1 MKRCAA
7 FILLPLLAVFA
18 AQAGATNL
26 IQNGDFHTG
35 DFTDWTLGL
44 TPNGSAGPWGPGVEG
59 CEGHMDQLCWD
70 GRVATLVDN
79 GQYAGATM
87 SQTFTSGAGPATL
100 SMFYEVQMLFDGAE
114 GGDFRLLLDGNIVAQ
129 YDTGELSPWQ
139 FVEGTLAANAN
150 LTAGQHT
157 LEIDVL
163 NNQQWGDYTSPIELV
178 GGIDVEGPVPEP
190 GSLVLMGSG
199 ALGLVGVLR
208 RKIF

>member
-1 MKRCAA
+1 MKRNAS
-7 FILLPLLAVFA
+7 FIFLALLAVFA

-35 DFTDWTLGL
+35 NFTDWTLGL
-44 TPNGSAGPWGPGVEG
+44 TPNGYVYGPTVGG
-59 CEGHMDQLCWD
+59 CEAHMGQLCWN
-70 GRVATLVDN
+70 GRVATLVD
-79 GQYAGATM
+79 GQYEGATM

-100 SMFYEVQMLFDGAE
+100 SMFYEVQMLFMGGE

-129 YDTGELSPWQ
+129 NNTGDLDQWDLA
-139 FVEGTLAANAN
+139 VGTLTANAN

-163 NNQQWGDYTSPIELV
+163 TNQQWDDYTSPIQLV

-199 ALGLVGVLR
+199 VLGLVGVLR
-208 RKIF
+208 RKVL

>member
-1 MKRCAA
+1 MKRWAS
-7 FILLPLLAVFA
+7 FLLLPLLAVFA
-18 AQAGATNL
+18 TQAGATNL

-35 DFTDWTLGL
+35 DLTDWTSGL
-44 TPNGSAGPWGPGVEG
+44 TSDGSAGPWGPEVEG
-59 CEGHMDQLCWD
+59 CEAHMGQLCW
-70 GRVATLVDN
+70 GGQVGSVVYN
-79 GQYAGATM
+79 GQYEGATM

-100 SMFYEVQMLFDGAE
+100 SMFYEVQMLFMGGE
-114 GGDFRLLLDGNIVAQ
+114 GGDFLLLLDGNIVAQ
-129 YDTGELSPWQ
+129 NNTGELDSWDLA
-139 FVEGTLAANAN
+139 VGTLAANAN

-163 NNQQWGDYTSPIELV
+163 SNVQSDDTSPIQLV

-199 ALGLVGVLR
+199 VLGLVGVLR

>member
-1 MKRCAA
+1 MKRCAF
-7 FILLPLLAVFA
+7 FILLPLLAVFVA
-18 AQAGATNL
+18 RAGATNL

-35 DFTDWTLGL
+35 DFTDWTLGF
-44 TPNGSAGPWGPGVEG
+44 TSDGGSAGGGPVVEG
-59 CEGHMDQLCWD
+59 CEGHMGQLCWG
-70 GRVATLVDN
+70 GRVGSVVYN
-79 GQYAGATM
+79 GQYEGATM

-100 SMFYEVQMLFDGAE
+100 SMFYEVQMLFIGGE
-114 GGDFRLLLDGNIVAQ
+114 GGDFLLLLDGNIVAQ
-129 YDTGELSPWQ
+129 NNTGWLDAWD
-139 FVEGTLAANAN
+139 FAVGTLVADAN

-163 NNQQWGDYTSPIELV
+163 SNRQLSETSPIQLV
-178 GGIDVEGPVPEP
+178 GGIDVDGPVPEP

>member
-7 FILLPLLAVFA
+7 FILLPLLVVFVA
-18 AQAGATNL
+18 RAGATNL

-44 TPNGSAGPWGPGVEG
+44 TSGGYVYGPTVGG
-59 CEGHMDQLCWD
+59 CEAHMGQLCWD
-70 GRVATLVDN
+70 GRVASVN
-79 GQYAGATM
+79 GQYEGATM

-100 SMFYEVQMLFDGAE
+100 SMFYEVQMLFLGGE

-129 YDTGELSPWQ
+129 NNTGDLDPWDLA
-139 FVEGTLAANAN
+139 VGTLGADAN

-163 NNQQWGDYTSPIELV
+163 TNRQWDENSPIQLV

-199 ALGLVGVLR
+199 VVGLVGVLR
-208 RKIF
+208 RKVL